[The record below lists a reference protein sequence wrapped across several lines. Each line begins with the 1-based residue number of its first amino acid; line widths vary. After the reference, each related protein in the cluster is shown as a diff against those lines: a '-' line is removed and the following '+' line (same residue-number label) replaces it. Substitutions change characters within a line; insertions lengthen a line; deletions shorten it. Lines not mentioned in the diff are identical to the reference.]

1 MSRDLGHA
9 LDMLR
14 FARRVRQVAERVG
27 EEAFRD
33 DWTAQGALLHYLTV
47 LGEAARR
54 TSEAF
59 RIEHPDIDWPG
70 IVGLRN
76 RIVHEYDDY
85 DMDIVWRVASVEL
98 PMLIERLE
106 GIVPQ
111 EPDGK
116 DT

>member
-1 MSRDLGHA
+1 
-9 LDMLR
+9 MLR
-14 FARRVRQVAERVG
+14 FARRISDVAGRAG
-27 EEAFRD
+27 EDGFRT

-54 TSEAF
+54 TSQAF
-59 RIEHPDIDWPG
+59 RDEHPEIDWPG

-85 DMDIVWRVASVEL
+85 DLDIVWHVASVDVPVL
-98 PMLIERLE
+98 VGQLAR
-106 GIVPQ
+106 IVPQ